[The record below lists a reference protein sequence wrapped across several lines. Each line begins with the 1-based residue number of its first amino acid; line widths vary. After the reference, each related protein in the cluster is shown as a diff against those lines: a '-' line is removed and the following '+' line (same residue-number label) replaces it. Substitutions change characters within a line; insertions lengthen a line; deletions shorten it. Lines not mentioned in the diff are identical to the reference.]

1 MPTKFGVPENPS
13 SYPANQYNTGRPGPL
28 NPNPELSTR
37 KESLS
42 KTFQPALGYYYNRGG
57 YSNGAGMTGMKYSNT
72 DARVDPE
79 LSQMPFENAGNTY
92 YQPKY
97 KKSQQIDVSA
107 YGIQTNHDAPKKDEV
122 PVPNSKAQTEA
133 PKSTSETV
141 PEFYMQYAPNV

>member
-28 NPNPELSTR
+28 NKNPELSTR
-37 KESLS
+37 KESLR

-57 YSNGAGMTGMKYSNT
+57 YSNAAGMGGMKYTNT

-92 YQPKY
+92 YTPKY
-97 KKSQQIDVSA
+97 RSQQIDITKPHHQVEHEHEPPRK
-107 YGIQTNHDAPKKDEV
+107 NDV
-122 PVPNSKAQTEA
+122 PVPTMPQPTQR
-133 PKSTSETV
+133 KSMQIDM
-141 PEFYMQYAPNV
+141 PE